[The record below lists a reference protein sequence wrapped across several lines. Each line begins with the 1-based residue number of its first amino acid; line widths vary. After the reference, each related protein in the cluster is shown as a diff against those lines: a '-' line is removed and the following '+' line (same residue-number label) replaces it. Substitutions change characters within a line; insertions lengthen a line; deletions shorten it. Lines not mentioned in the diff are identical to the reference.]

1 MVRLLNGTSFEPGMY
16 GFSSSCFPMQA
27 GGQSTLISLLV
38 ARFFVLQLAVLV
50 GLGDMA

>member
-16 GFSSSCFPMQA
+16 GFSSNCFPMQEA
-27 GGQSTLISLLV
+27 NLL
-38 ARFFVLQLAVLV
+38 ARGTFFCSATCCPGML